1 MPAFHMRCLK
11 PLIIHIMCNELVAK
25 VVEQNGEV
33 QSSLLFTN
41 TSTYITSCEW
51 EGTTYMLDEF
61 MECIHFLKFSF
72 QKLSRSIFPSSIQN
86 VPFT

>member
-41 TSTYITSCEW
+41 TSTTCEW
-51 EGTTYMLDEF
+51 EGVYL
-61 MECIHFLKFSF
+61 
-72 QKLSRSIFPSSIQN
+72 RAG
-86 VPFT
+86 